1 MIPFPFQAAGAG
13 MVQQPGAGG
22 SASLSS
28 LISADSPAY
37 WFRHAEA
44 SGTTMKN
51 EVGADGA
58 YLGSGVAL
66 GSAALYSGGP
76 KSVRIPAVAGS
87 GYGQKA
93 GGTLP
98 SLTAMTLMTIVK
110 FTSLDG
116 VYRGLLS
123 CDSGASDRMWQ
134 WRMIG
139 ATMEF
144 VRIANFVGPTET
156 IGFSTGFSTG
166 TPYMVHLVITTGGA
180 VTFYVNGVSA
190 YTTTITPANFG
201 SVTEFLQVGFM
212 SGGGG
217 AYANAFFSETALFP
231 AALSGARVAA
241 HAAAA
246 GF

>member
-1 MIPFPFQAAGAG
+1 MRPFNVMMLRKPS
-13 MVQQPGAGG
+13 GG
-22 SASLSS
+22 GGGGPLYSEIMAN
-28 LISADSPAY
+28 SPAY
-37 WFRHAEA
+37 YFRHAEP
-44 SGTTMKN
+44 SGTTMVN
-51 EVGADGA
+51 EVGANGA
-58 YLGSGVAL
+58 YLGSGVSL

-76 KSVRIPAVAGS
+76 TSVRIPAVAGS

-123 CDSGASDRMWQ
+123 CDSGASDRVWQ

-166 TPYMVHLVITTGGA
+166 TPYMVHLVITTGGTA
-180 VTFYVNGVSA
+180 TFYVNGVSA

-201 SVTEFLQVGFM
+201 SVTEFLQVGYM

-217 AYANAFFSETALFP
+217 AYANAFFSESAIFP
-231 AALSGARVAA
+231 SALSGAQITAMKT
-241 HAAAA
+241 A
-246 GF
+246 GGF

>member
-1 MIPFPFQAAGAG
+1 MFGMMAAGA
-13 MVQQPGAGG
+13 MIRRGG
-22 SASLSS
+22 GTGSLYGEI
-28 LISADSPAY
+28 LADSPAY
-37 WFRHAEA
+37 YFRHAEA
-44 SGTTMKN
+44 SDTTMEN

-76 KSVRIPAVAGS
+76 TSVRIPAFAGS
-87 GYGQKA
+87 GYGRKA

-98 SLTAMTLMTIVK
+98 SLTAMTLMTIVQ
-110 FTSLDG
+110 FTALDG
-116 VYRGLLS
+116 VFRGLVS

-134 WRMIG
+134 WRMLG

-156 IGFSTGFSTG
+156 VGFATGFSTG
-166 TPYMVHLVITTGGA
+166 TPYMVHLVITADGA

-201 SVTEFLQVGFM
+201 SVNEYLEVGFM

-217 AYANAFFSETALFP
+217 AYANAFFSETALF
-231 AALSGARVAA
+231 ANALSDARVAA

>member
-1 MIPFPFQAAGAG
+1 MSGILGHRGLLLQAAGT
-13 MVQQPGAGG
+13 PP
-22 SASLSS
+22 SATLYDE
-28 LISADSPAY
+28 IIADSPAY
-37 WFRHAEA
+37 YFRHAEA
-44 SGTTMKN
+44 SGTTMDN
-51 EVGADGA
+51 EVGTDGS
-58 YLGSGVAL
+58 YLGTGIGL
-66 GSAALYSGGP
+66 GSSALYSGGP
-76 KSVRIPAVAGS
+76 TSVRVPAVAGS
-87 GYGQKA
+87 GYGQKS

-98 SLTAMTLMTIVK
+98 SLTAMTLMTIVQ

-166 TPYMVHLVITTGGA
+166 APYMVHLVITTGGTA
-180 VTFYVNGVSA
+180 TFYVNGVSA

-201 SVTEFLQVGFM
+201 SVNEFLQVGFM

-231 AALSGARVAA
+231 TALSGTRVAA

-246 GF
+246 GL